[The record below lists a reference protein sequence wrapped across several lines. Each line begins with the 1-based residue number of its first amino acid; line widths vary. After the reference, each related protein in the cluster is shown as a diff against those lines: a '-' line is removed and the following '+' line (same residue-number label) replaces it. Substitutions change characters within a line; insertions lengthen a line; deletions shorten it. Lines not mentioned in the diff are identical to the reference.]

1 MKNDKTS
8 YSKDKNKKVRKI
20 KFEAFPGDLKN
31 KQTKEIRIN
40 KKKLFLIV
48 LIILIFLTLL
58 ISSSFLNK
66 MILDYN
72 DKAISKISENKNSD
86 IKNYQNILFKE
97 LGYDASKKEKKVL
110 DGNTYDVEYAY
121 HENTDN
127 LYDTISIYYDD
138 SKNIYYLTCNLIYE
152 IASKDTK
159 VISNDINELINN
171 FINVNI
177 TEDMID
183 KLIYDKNYYDN
194 ISDFNFSMSLNETSN
209 DDYYMITI
217 TFKK

>member
-97 LGYDASKKEKKVL
+97 LGYDASKKEKK
-110 DGNTYDVEYAY
+110 Y
-121 HENTDN
+121 
-127 LYDTISIYYDD
+127 
-138 SKNIYYLTCNLIYE
+138 
-152 IASKDTK
+152 
-159 VISNDINELINN
+159 
-171 FINVNI
+171 
-177 TEDMID
+177 
-183 KLIYDKNYYDN
+183 
-194 ISDFNFSMSLNETSN
+194 
-209 DDYYMITI
+209 
-217 TFKK
+217 

>member
-97 LGYDASKKEKKVL
+97 LGYDASKKEKKVF

>member
-8 YSKDKNKKVRKI
+8 YSKDENKKVSKI

-31 KQTKEIRIN
+31 KQINKIKIN
-40 KKKLFLIV
+40 KKKIILII

-72 DKAISKISENKNSD
+72 DKASSKISENKKSD
-86 IKNYQNILFKE
+86 NKNYQNLLFKK

-138 SKNIYYLTCNLIYE
+138 SKNIHYLTCNLIYE

-159 VISNDINELINN
+159 VISNDINKLINN

-177 TEDMID
+177 TEDIINI
-183 KLIYDKNYYDN
+183 LINDKNYHDN
-194 ISDFNFSMSLNETSN
+194 ISDFDFSMSLNETSN

>member
-159 VISNDINELINN
+159 VISNDINKLINN